1 MKTKITVLLAIL
13 TTLLLLI
20 VYIPVDHVIDNGES
34 SDPNYEQESDK
45 SKIETKIARNEY
57 FFRLLRNPATNRIPA
72 NIRARELNYAR
83 SLPTR
88 DQVPLRFNSTSTSSS
103 TSFQATAIANE
114 QFNWS
119 SVGPE
124 DVGGRTR
131 ALNID
136 PRDPD
141 VIIAGGVSGGI
152 WKSTDRGMTWSLKT
166 DPTQNPSVTYVTRHP
181 NNPDTL
187 YYASGEFSGNSAT
200 DRGAEAFFF
209 GTGIYQSTD
218 NGETWNRLSV
228 TADDNSGFDSEFDF
242 ISRVVVNPSTG
253 SIFFSSNGFGVY
265 RSTDDGASFSLVL
278 GTEREQQFST
288 IAVASDGTLVGVI
301 SEATFGSGAHNP
313 GIFVSTNDGTNWTE
327 VTPTSFP
334 SSYGRS
340 VVAFAP
346 SNPDIFYVFT
356 EKNGDSS
363 NQGASFYKF
372 DISNGISSSAAS
384 SDRAGNIPDFGEP
397 VGHLG
402 QMPYNMILAVKP
414 NDPDFVLL
422 GTINLLRSSDGFS
435 TAPADTDS
443 DGITDDTEKD
453 KFWIGGYAKA
463 NNVSQYTAH
472 HPDQHILAFDP
483 NNANQLW
490 SGHDGG
496 LSLTSDITATS
507 VSWTD
512 MNNGYITTQF
522 YTVALPSGSSDDRIM
537 GGTQDNGTP
546 FFRVDNN
553 QTQIT
558 NAGDISSGDGAWAF
572 FTPNFIFVSSQNGR
586 VLRHSLDQNGNPS
599 GSIRVDPSGAS
610 GQLFINPFFIDPNLE
625 STMYYPAD
633 SLMWRNKVM
642 DQSSTEISNNWE
654 SFTAVSN
661 STGYSISTLEVTDN
675 PSNILYYAASHE
687 TEPPRIFKLTNANS
701 STSPTEIPISTAPS
715 GAYLHDIAVN
725 PNDGDELL
733 ALMSNY
739 DIIGLYHSSNGGQ
752 NWTAVEGNLTGT
764 ASNPGPSLRS
774 AAIIP
779 APTGTIY
786 LLGTSTGV
794 YSTTSLNGSSTQ
806 WVQESPN
813 GIGFSVSEFVV
824 ARTSDN
830 TVAVGSHGRGIF
842 KGTIALQP
850 VAGAPAAPTNLSLT
864 TIDSDNELSWT
875 GSTSGDVVEYH
886 IYRAMDSDTSD
897 FALYDSVDASTTS
910 FTDQNVVNQ
919 PLFYRIKSVDIT
931 DTTST
936 FSNMASAFR
945 GTRAINMDWKMVS
958 TPGDSNLST
967 VPPSGSQLVRF
978 NGAYQ
983 VASQMVAPAGYWVK
997 ASSADNITYNAR
1009 SLTSATVK
1017 LNEGWNL
1024 IGSLTD
1030 TITTAEI
1037 SDPGGIL
1044 SNADVHEYVGGT
1056 YQTTSILIPT
1066 LGYWIHANQAGSITM
1081 ALPSAQAPAA
1091 PTRSPL
1097 AAEKPEEQFD
1107 RIVFSSNGVSQT
1119 FYVAGYS
1126 LTPVQKE
1133 RYLMPPQ
1140 APEPAIDVRTQK
1152 GYKIA
1157 DVEETR
1163 LNLSAGQYPV
1173 TVTLKLQD
1181 GSTGRYRLLGIGENE
1196 EVIYDLKPEKPLVIE
1211 SAHPKMVLKQ
1221 IEGNIAALENNLF
1234 PNYPNPFNPSTTI
1247 RYELDSRV
1255 QVNLEVYDILGRKI
1269 QTLVNEVQ
1277 QPGRYTV
1284 NFNGSRLSSGMYFI
1298 RINAGDFT
1306 RIQKMTLIK

>member
-1 MKTKITVLLAIL
+1 MKTKITVLLAVL
-13 TTLLLLI
+13 SVVLLLA
-20 VYIPVDHVIDNGES
+20 VYLLPGYIIKNIDAPTPE
-34 SDPNYEQESDK
+34 YERDSGK
-45 SKIETKIARNEY
+45 SRIETKIARSEY
-57 FFRLLRNPATNRIPA
+57 FFRLLRNPATNRIPS
-72 NIRARELNYAR
+72 NIRGRELNFAR

-103 TSFQATAIANE
+103 AAFQSTATVIE
-114 QFNWS
+114 QFDWN
-119 SVGPE
+119 SVGPD

-141 VIIAGGVSGGI
+141 IIIAGGVSGGI
-152 WKSTDRGMTWSLKT
+152 WKSTDGGMTWSLKT
-166 DPTQNPSVTYVTRHP
+166 DPTQNPSVTYVTRDP
-181 NNPDTL
+181 NNQDTL

-209 GTGIYQSTD
+209 GTGIYRSTD
-218 NGETWNRLSV
+218 NGETWNRLSA
-228 TADDNSGFDSEFDF
+228 TADDNTAFNSEFDF

-278 GTEREQQFST
+278 GTAAEQQFST
-288 IAVASDGTLVGVI
+288 VAVASDGTLVGVI
-301 SEATFGSGAHNP
+301 SEATFGSGTHNP

-327 VTPTSFP
+327 VTPSSFP

-346 SNPDIFYVFT
+346 SNTDIFYVFT

-372 DISNGISSSAAS
+372 DISSGISSSAAS

-397 VGHLG
+397 VGHLN

-422 GTINLLRSSDGFS
+422 GTTNLLRSTDGFS
-435 TAPADTDS
+435 STPTDS
-443 DGITDDTEKD
+443 DNNGETDDTEKD

-463 NNVSQYTAH
+463 NNVSQYTNH

-483 NNANQLW
+483 TNPNRLW

-496 LSLTSDITATS
+496 LSVTSDITATS

-522 YTVALPSGSSDDRIM
+522 YSVALPSGSSDDRIM

-546 FFRVDNN
+546 FFRVDNT
-553 QTQIT
+553 QTQTTIA
-558 NAGDISSGDGAWAF
+558 NDISSGDGAWAF
-572 FTPNFIFVSSQNGR
+572 FTPNFIFTSSQNGR
-586 VLRHSLDQNGNPS
+586 VLRWSLDSNDDPS
-599 GSIRVDPSGAS
+599 TIIQVDPSGAS
-610 GQLFINPFFIDPNLE
+610 GQLFINPFYIDPNLE

-642 DQSSTEISNNWE
+642 DQTSTEISNNWE
-654 SFTAVSN
+654 SFTAVPN

-687 TEPPRIFKLTNANS
+687 TQPPRLFRLTNANS

-725 PNDGDELL
+725 PDDGDELL

-739 DIIGLYHSSNGGQ
+739 DIIGLYHSTNGGT

-779 APTGTIY
+779 APAGSIY

-794 YSTTSLNGSSTQ
+794 YSTTTLDGSNTT

-824 ARTSDN
+824 SRTSDN
-830 TVAVGSHGRGIF
+830 TVAVGTHGRGIF

-850 VAGAPAAPTNLSLT
+850 EPGAPAAPTDLSLST
-864 TIDSDNELSWT
+864 TATDIELAWT
-875 GSTSGDVVEYH
+875 GSTSSDVVSH
-886 IYRAMDSDTSD
+886 IVYRALDSDTSD
-897 FALYDSVDASTTS
+897 FSPIDTVNTLNYTDA
-910 FTDQNVVNQ
+910 NVGNQ
-919 PLFYRIKSVDIT
+919 PLFYRIKALDVS
-931 DTTST
+931 DTTSS

-945 GTRAINMDWKMVS
+945 GTRPINTDWKMVS

-983 VASQMVAPAGYWVK
+983 VASQMVAPAGYWIK
-997 ASSADNITYNAR
+997 ASSPDNISYNAR
-1009 SLTSATVK
+1009 SLTSAKVQ
-1017 LNEGWNL
+1017 LNKGWNL

-1056 YQTTSILIPT
+1056 YQPTSMLIPA
-1066 LGYWIHANQAGSITM
+1066 LGYWIHASQAGEITM
-1081 ALPSAQAPAA
+1081 ALASAQAPAA
-1091 PTRSPL
+1091 PSQPPL
-1097 AAEKPEEQFD
+1097 VREEPEEQFD
-1107 RIVFSSNGVSQT
+1107 RIVFSRNGVSQAI
-1119 FYVAGYS
+1119 YIAGYA
-1126 LTPVQKE
+1126 LTPAQKE
-1133 RYLMPPQ
+1133 RYLVPPK
-1140 APEPAIDVRTQK
+1140 APAPVIDVRTPD
-1152 GYKIA
+1152 GYKIS
-1157 DVEETR
+1157 DKEEIP
-1163 LNLSAGQYPV
+1163 LNLTAGQFPV
-1173 TVTLKLQD
+1173 SVTLSLQE
-1181 GSTGRYRLLGIGENE
+1181 GSTGRYRLLGIAENE
-1196 EVIYDLKPEKPLVIE
+1196 EVVYDLKPGKPLLIE
-1211 SAHPKMVLKQ
+1211 KSHPKMVLKQ
-1221 IEGNIAALENNLF
+1221 IEGNVASLENNLF

-1255 QVNLEVYDILGRKI
+1255 QVNLEVYDVLGRKI